1 MKEKMT
7 YEIPEAEIVVLSTT
21 DVLTG
26 SENDNIG
33 LWSFGDW
40 GYDRDVTK

>member
-26 SENDNIG
+26 SGDNLG
-33 LWSFGDW
+33 SW
-40 GYDRDVTK
+40 GWGEDNA